1 MTKDIQVQAKA
12 DYIASLSHASP
23 LAAIEELVW
32 NALDADARE
41 VKIDLIQNALGAV
54 EAIRVT
60 DDGAGV
66 DVDRIEATFG
76 GLGGSWKKERSLTL
90 GLRRRLHGRHGRGR
104 FKAFALGN
112 HVEWRTTRAAV
123 AAGGA
128 SSAPALVSHVISG
141 DLRDAGRFRVE
152 ETSPGFATGT
162 EVYVTEVRPT
172 ADALTAADTVVPAL
186 AAKFALY
193 LKAYPN
199 VHVYFAGIPVTP
211 VIVRKAVTDYRIQL
225 PSGAEAKLEVIEWR
239 RRFVGSGRLVFCGRD
254 GFALHEQPAGVCPGA
269 AFSFTA
275 YLISP
280 RFADLN
286 AENMLVMD
294 ELNPETR
301 AYLDAARKTLRD
313 HFRVRAAEADA
324 SRVDEWI
331 REGSYPFA
339 KDDASDERRRFDDA
353 VADMRAHLDGF
364 DAYPARERRYLFG
377 LLRQSRREE
386 STS

>member
-1 MTKDIQVQAKA
+1 MTKDIKVQAKA

-23 LAAIEELVW
+23 VAAIEELVW

-41 VKIDLIQNALGAV
+41 VKIDIVQNALGAV
-54 EAIRVT
+54 EAVRVS

-66 DVDRIEATFG
+66 DVDRIDATFG
-76 GLGGSWKKERSLTL
+76 GLGGSWKKERATTF

-104 FKAFALGN
+104 FKAFALGA
-112 HVEWRTTRAAV
+112 HVEWRTTRAELS
-123 AAGGA
+123 GGVEQ
-128 SSAPALVSHVISG
+128 SSPLKSHVISG
-141 DLRDAGRFRVE
+141 DLQEPGLFRVD
-152 ETSPGFATGT
+152 ETAPGFATGT
-162 EVYVTEVRPT
+162 EVYVTNVRPSV
-172 ADALTAADTVVPAL
+172 DALTAADTVVPLL

-199 VHVYFAGIPVTP
+199 VRIYFSGIPVTP
-211 VIVRKAVTDYRIQL
+211 VIVRKAVTDYRLQL

-239 RRFVGSGRLVFCGRD
+239 RRFVGSGRIVFCGKD
-254 GFALHEQPAGVCPGA
+254 GFALHEQPAGVRIGA

-275 YLISP
+275 YIVAP
-280 RFADLN
+280 RLAELN

-301 AYLDAARKTLRD
+301 AYLDAARRTLRD

-324 SRVDEWI
+324 SRVEEWI

-339 KDDASDERRRFDDA
+339 KDDTSDARRRFDAA
-353 VADMRAHLDGF
+353 VDDMRANLDGF
-364 DAYPARERRYLFG
+364 DAYPARERKYLFG
-377 LLRQSRREE
+377 LLKSVQ
-386 STS
+386 